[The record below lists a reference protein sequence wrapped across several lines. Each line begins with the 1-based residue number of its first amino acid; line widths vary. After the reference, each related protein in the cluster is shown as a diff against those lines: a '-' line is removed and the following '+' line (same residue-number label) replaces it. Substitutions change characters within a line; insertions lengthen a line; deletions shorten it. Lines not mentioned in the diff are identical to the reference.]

1 MLDRGA
7 LAVRMADGG
16 LPEPVD
22 GTPTPS
28 GSHKGASM
36 VEAGSLRSDSTAEI
50 SGVSTPR
57 ADVPLSTTPSQRLE
71 AAEVGAVQEAEAGD
85 LEVEAGDRGVELADL
100 EVEVETAARSARSP
114 DRH

>member
-1 MLDRGA
+1 MEGCLNRSTA
-7 LAVRMADGG
+7 
-16 LPEPVD
+16 P
-22 GTPTPS
+22 PTPRC
-28 GSHKGASM
+28 SHKGASK

-71 AAEVGAVQEAEAGD
+71 AAEVGAVLEVEAGD
-85 LEVEAGDRGVELADL
+85 LEVELADLEVEVADL
-100 EVEVETAARSARSP
+100 EVEVETAARTARLP